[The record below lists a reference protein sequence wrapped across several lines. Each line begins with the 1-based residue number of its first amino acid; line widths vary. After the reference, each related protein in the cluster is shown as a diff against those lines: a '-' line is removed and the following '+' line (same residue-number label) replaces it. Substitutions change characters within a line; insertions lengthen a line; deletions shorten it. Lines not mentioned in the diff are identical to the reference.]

1 MLDTGERWKKL
12 NDVAFAFLPQDGK
25 EVFYQIP
32 FLPAVDF
39 RRSEEEAWAATRP
52 ILEMAGKQG
61 KAVDSWIRGGP
72 FSRNPGEASGVMV
85 RIKVK
90 EKVLAELKSS
100 ETSLWVRCRL
110 CETDDEDNGRD
121 PIGLID
127 AVFRG
132 LKRPLFKYTFEGSP
146 RLYALR
152 EGAWKDGVVAYMGL
166 DAGSISINTVV
177 IDDEC
182 TVITSDYTLTEGDLV
197 SNIKKALEKVASRLP
212 GNIRIA
218 GTGVTGSGHE
228 IARGILNADIYETEL
243 DAHAEAAIHMVP
255 GVRVIFDIGGQD
267 SKVMYVEDGML
278 VDAVMN
284 RKCGAGTGAFLD
296 AQAAR
301 LGVPVE
307 RFGELSLR
315 AKKPYTFSSMC
326 TVFVG
331 RDLVSEQAKGNYKE
345 NIIAGL
351 HRSLA
356 MNFFSTLGINK
367 KKITPP
373 IAFQGGVASNIG
385 VRKALEECLEESR
398 GERCEIQVPLHHRV
412 MGALGMALLARRE
425 VRGTSNFRGFDAAQR
440 IESRFQECEEHPRLR
455 CGRDRVCDLVHFFL
469 DGERVATLYAC
480 PEYHRNAGSG
490 AGRAG

>member
-1 MLDTGERWKKL
+1 MEEKEVKWDMPE
-12 NDVAFAFLPQDGK
+12 NMAFSYLPENGK
-25 EVFYQIP
+25 EVFYQLP
-32 FLPAVDF
+32 FLPAGDF
-39 RRSEEEAWAATRP
+39 RRSEEEAWAALRP

-61 KAVDSWIRGGP
+61 QAVDAWIRGGP
-72 FSRNPGEASGVMV
+72 SSRTPGEASGVMV
-85 RIKVK
+85 RLKIK
-90 EKVLAELKSS
+90 ERALMEIRSS
-100 ETSLWVRCRL
+100 DASLWLRCRL
-110 CETDDEDNGRD
+110 RDVDDEDNGRD
-121 PIGLID
+121 PVGVID
-127 AVFRG
+127 AVLRG
-132 LKRPLFKYTFEGSP
+132 LKRPLFKYTHEGVP
-146 RLYALR
+146 MLYALR
-152 EGAWKDGVVAYMGL
+152 RGAWRDGMDAYLGL

-177 IDDEC
+177 IDEEG
-182 TVITSDYTLTEGDLV
+182 TVIASDYTLTEGDLV
-197 SNIKKALEKVASRLP
+197 NNIKKALGKIASRLP
-212 GNIRIA
+212 ANVRIA

-228 IARGILNADIYETEL
+228 IARGILDADIYETEL
-243 DAHAEAAIHMVP
+243 DAHAEAAMHMVP

-267 SKVMYVEDGML
+267 SKVMYVEDGVL

-307 RFGELSLR
+307 RFGEMSLR

-331 RDLVSEQAKGNYKE
+331 RDLVSEQAKGNFKE

-425 VRGTSNFRGFDAAQR
+425 TNGASRFRGFDAVQR
-440 IESRFQECEEHPRLR
+440 IESRFQECEEHLRLR
-455 CGRDRVCDLVHFFL
+455 CGRDRICDLVCFLL

-480 PEYHRNAGSG
+480 PEYYRHVG
-490 AGRAG
+490 ADLGRAG